1 MLVKPLDRD
10 ALRAR
15 FRAAEP
21 FPFVVIEDFLDP
33 DFALEV
39 ARSYPNYEDAQQL
52 GRTFKGVNENR
63 KVQICDYDR
72 FPNPVKKL
80 ADALAAP
87 EFRQALS
94 EISGIPDLLWDDSY
108 AGGGMHQTGP
118 HGLLDVHVDFNRLEG
133 TGNFRRLNLLLYLN
147 PEWSS
152 EWGGAL
158 ELWDRDVRKCHHTL
172 VPAQNRCVIFETS
185 EHSFHGVT
193 RLTCPPA
200 MSRKSFA
207 LYFYTREAAQGI
219 EGKSHSTIFRA
230 RPEEHLKKHLLMPAE
245 KLEHQIGRVVR
256 AGKDAVKKLV
266 GKK

>member
-10 ALRAR
+10 GLRAR

-21 FPFVVIEDFLDP
+21 FPFVVIDDFLDR

-39 ARSYPNYEDAQQL
+39 ARAYPNYEDAARM
-52 GRTFKGVNENR
+52 GRTFTGVNENR
-63 KVQICDYDR
+63 KVQVCDYTL
-72 FPNPVKKL
+72 FPGPVQKL

-87 EFRQALS
+87 EFRAALS
-94 EISGIPDLLWDDSY
+94 DVSGIRDLLWDDSY
-108 AGGGMHQTGP
+108 AGGGMHQTSS
-118 HGLLDVHVDFNRLEG
+118 HGLLDVHVDFNRLES

-158 ELWDRDVRKCHHTL
+158 ELWDRDVRKCHHTV
-172 VPAQNRCVIFETS
+172 VPALNRCVIFETS

-193 RLTCPPA
+193 KLTCPPA
-200 MSRKSFA
+200 ISRKSFA
-207 LYFYTREAAQGI
+207 LYFYTREAGTGDAAR
-219 EGKSHSTIFRA
+219 SHSTIFKA
-230 RPEEHLKKHLLMPAE
+230 RPEEYLKKHVLMPVE
-245 KLEHQIGRVVR
+245 KLENQIGRVVR
-256 AGKDAVKKLV
+256 AGREAVKRLV